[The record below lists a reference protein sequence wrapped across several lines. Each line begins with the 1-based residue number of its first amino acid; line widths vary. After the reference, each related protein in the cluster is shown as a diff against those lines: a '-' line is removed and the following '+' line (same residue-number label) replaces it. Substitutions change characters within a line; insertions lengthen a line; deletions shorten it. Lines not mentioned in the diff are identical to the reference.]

1 MKKVA
6 LSLVACAVAASSI
19 FAGDIEVAPYV
30 GGHFFNKNRDLKNT
44 GEIGLSLEKA
54 LTNSGI
60 AVLGSLGYVKTDKE
74 SNDNDQNLGTY
85 GLNLIKNY
93 DMGKWVPYAGLGVA
107 GNFGDNGAIGPNAL
121 VGLKY
126 KLAEAWNLKAEISDN
141 YIPARKNDVKAIV
154 GLAYVIGAKKPAPAP
169 APVVEAPK
177 AEPVK
182 VVEAPK
188 PAPVVDGDEDGDGVK
203 DSKDMCPNTLKG
215 LKVDDKGCF
224 HSANLMINFDTDK
237 AIVKK
242 EYMSKLE
249 TFAKFLNE
257 SEPVNVVIE
266 GHTDSTAS
274 DAHNQKL
281 SEKRANAVM
290 DILIKEYKVDSKRL
304 KAVGYGETKPIA
316 SNKTKKGR
324 AENRR
329 IMAVVDKETQVAK

>member
-1 MKKVA
+1 
-6 LSLVACAVAASSI
+6 
-19 FAGDIEVAPYV
+19 
-30 GGHFFNKNRDLKNT
+30 
-44 GEIGLSLEKA
+44 
-54 LTNSGI
+54 
-60 AVLGSLGYVKTDKE
+60 
-74 SNDNDQNLGTY
+74 
-85 GLNLIKNY
+85 
-93 DMGKWVPYAGLGVA
+93 
-107 GNFGDNGAIGPNAL
+107 
-121 VGLKY
+121 
-126 KLAEAWNLKAEISDN
+126 
-141 YIPARKNDVKAIV
+141 
-154 GLAYVIGAKKPAPAP
+154 
-169 APVVEAPK
+169 
-177 AEPVK
+177 
-182 VVEAPK
+182 
-188 PAPVVDGDEDGDGVK
+188 
-203 DSKDMCPNTLKG
+203 MCPNTLKG

-237 AIVKK
+237 AVVKK
-242 EYMSKLE
+242 EYMPKLE

>member
-6 LSLVACAVAASSI
+6 LSLVACAVAASSV

-44 GEIGLSLEKA
+44 GEVGLSLEKA
-54 LTNSGI
+54 LTDNGI
-60 AVLGSLGYVKTDKE
+60 AVLGSLGYVKTDKK
-74 SNDNDQNLGTY
+74 SDNDDQSLGTY

-93 DMGKWVPYAGLGVA
+93 DLGKWVPYVGLGAA
-107 GNFGDNGAIGPNAL
+107 GNFGDSSSIGPNAL
-121 VGLKY
+121 AGLKY
-126 KLAEAWNLKAEISDN
+126 KLSEAWNLKAEVSDN
-141 YIPARKNDVKAIV
+141 YIPARKNDVKALV
-154 GLAYVIGAKKPAPAP
+154 GLAYVIGAKKPVVVPAP
-169 APVVEAPK
+169 VAETPKAEPAKVVEAPK
-177 AEPVK
+177 A
-182 VVEAPK
+182 AP
-188 PAPVVDGDEDGDGVK
+188 AIDGDADGDGVK

-237 AIVKK
+237 AVVKK
-242 EYMSKLE
+242 EYMPKLE
-249 TFAKFLNE
+249 AFANFMNT

-290 DILIKEYKVDSKRL
+290 NILVKEYKVDAKRL
-304 KAVGYGETKPIA
+304 KAVGYGEAKPAA

-329 IMAVVDKETQVAK
+329 IMAVADKETQVAK